1 MIGILVATHGDFS
14 KGLLNAVELVYGKQE
29 QVETIGLYHGDGVEE
44 FEEHMKELLA
54 KLDTGDGVLALAD
67 MVAGTPGNTIMR
79 LLPQYENLRAIAGVN
94 MPMLITA
101 VSERDEAESLD
112 ELCKTCLEIGVQET
126 VSMYERYKEILE
138 NEGTEDDEDF

>member
-1 MIGILVATHGDFS
+1 MIGILVATHGEFS

-29 QVETIGLYHGDGVEE
+29 QVETIGLYHGDGVGE
-44 FEEHMKELLA
+44 FEEHMKELID
-54 KLDTGDGVLALAD
+54 KLDTGDGVLALVD

-101 VSERDEAESLD
+101 VSERDDAESL
-112 ELCKTCLEIGVQET
+112 EALSKTCLETGIEET
-126 VSMYERYKEILE
+126 ISMYERYKEMLAE
-138 NEGTEDDEDF
+138 AGNDNDEDF